1 MDSPS
6 TTNLNDQRLLMT
18 LMTHD
23 SKFRQYNDIA
33 GDFQGFDAIRK
44 RELINCQTP
53 IKNRRK

>member
-18 LMTHD
+18 LMTQD
-23 SKFRQYNDIA
+23 SKFGQYNYIA